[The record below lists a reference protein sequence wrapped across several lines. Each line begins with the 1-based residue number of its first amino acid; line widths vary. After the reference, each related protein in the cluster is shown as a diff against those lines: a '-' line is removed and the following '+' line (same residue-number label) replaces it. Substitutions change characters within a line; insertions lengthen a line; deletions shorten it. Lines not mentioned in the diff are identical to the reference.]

1 MSTGLSSH
9 VLSPET
15 QRLHLRLVEA
25 CEQHRPPCRSRTEWT
40 GENAEDR
47 AAAAEACGHCP
58 HQGPCGAYARAA
70 GERHGVWAAVDR
82 TASATTARRRAAVP
96 A

>member
-1 MSTGLSSH
+1 MSTGLSPH
-9 VLSPET
+9 VLSPEA

-40 GENAEDR
+40 SENAEDR

-58 HQGPCGAYARAA
+58 HQGPCDGYARAA
-70 GERHGVWAAVDR
+70 GEHYGVWGGRDR
-82 TASATTARRRAAVP
+82 TASASTARRRTSA
-96 A
+96 